1 MASISS
7 VGLGSGLDVKSIVSQ
22 LVALEKAPITALQ
35 TKEASIQTKIASF
48 AQIKS
53 LVATFSDAASK
64 LSLDSGWSS
73 LNIASSSPTSV
84 NATVSGVA
92 TPGNYSFTVSQLSQA
107 QTTASSVVPAGTVM
121 GTGSIT
127 VQVGSGAAKT
137 IDIAAGDDTSLAG
150 VASKINDAAAG
161 VTASVVS
168 DSTGQ
173 RLVLR
178 STSTGSASGFTVS
191 ASSVTTTT
199 NPDGSVDTSTS
210 TGGLSQLTFSVKQ
223 AAQDTKAQINGV
235 DITSSTRD
243 FTTVVPG
250 LTFTAAQ
257 VTTAPVDISVTADT
271 AATKKNIQA
280 FVDSYNAIN
289 DLLSSSVKYD
299 ADSKTAGGLQGD
311 STAVGLQNTLR
322 SLVGTVTSTTGAFS
336 RLSDI
341 GISVLRGGNLSVDS
355 TKLDKALSTSS
366 SAADVKK
373 LFATRDAGDAGNG
386 IAVKF
391 KALTTQMLSFD
402 GTFNTKTDSL
412 NLEDKRNQSDQ
423 DKITARAAALEARLN
438 AQYTALDTKMASL
451 NSLSAYVTQQV
462 TNWNKSSS

>member
-22 LVALEKAPITALQ
+22 LVALEKQPITALQ
-35 TKEASIQTKIASF
+35 AKDASIQTKIASF
-48 AQIKS
+48 AQVKS

-73 LNIASSSPTSV
+73 LNVTSSAGTAV

-92 TPGNYSFTVSQLSQA
+92 SPGNYSFNVSQLSQA
-107 QTTASSVVPAGTVM
+107 QTSASSTVPSGTVL

-127 VQVGSGAAKT
+127 LQVGSGAART
-137 IDIAAGDDTSLAG
+137 IDIVSGDDTSLAG
-150 VASKINDAAAG
+150 VASKINDAGAG
-161 VTASVVS
+161 VSASVVTDAS
-168 DSTGQ
+168 GQ

-178 STSTGSASGFTVS
+178 STTTGAANGFTVS
-191 ASSVTTTT
+191 TASDS
-199 NPDGSVDTSTS
+199 GS
-210 TGGLSQLTFSVKQ
+210 TGGLAALSFSVKQ

-257 VTTAPVDISVTADT
+257 VTTTPVDIAVTADT
-271 AATKKNIQA
+271 ATTKKNIQA
-280 FVDSYNAIN
+280 FVDSFNAIN
-289 DLLSSSVKYD
+289 DLLSTSVKYD
-299 ADSKTAGGLQGD
+299 ADNKTAGNLQGD

-322 SLVGTVTSTTGAFS
+322 AMVGTVTTTNGAFS

-355 TKLDKALSTSS
+355 TKLDKALATSS

-373 LFATRDAGDAGNG
+373 LFASQAGGDADKG

-391 KALTTQMLSFD
+391 KALTTAMLSFD
-402 GTFNTKTDSL
+402 GTFNTKADSL
-412 NLEDKRNQSDQ
+412 ALEDKRNLADQ

-438 AQYTALDTKMASL
+438 AQYSALDTKMASL

-462 TNWNKSSS
+462 TNWNKSS